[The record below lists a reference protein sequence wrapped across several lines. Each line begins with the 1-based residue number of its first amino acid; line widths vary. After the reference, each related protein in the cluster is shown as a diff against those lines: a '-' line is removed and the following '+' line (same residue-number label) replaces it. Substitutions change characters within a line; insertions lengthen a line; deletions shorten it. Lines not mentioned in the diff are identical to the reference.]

1 MDIDGVMTIGVW
13 SWLDGVTLREAL
25 AIFEADPRHP
35 APVRYLD
42 GPGIPDRY
50 KCYLGDSKL
59 EREPPYIV
67 DDKVVDTNKLIPWRK

>member
-1 MDIDGVMTIGVW
+1 M
-13 SWLDGVTLREAL
+13 
-25 AIFEADPRHP
+25 
-35 APVRYLD
+35 RYLD